1 MKKYL
6 WSKLSLQIIFEK
18 DTQLSNFKPFFKCVC
33 EWDYVGEEYYME
45 FSLKYLISLEILPM
59 TCLIV

>member
-1 MKKYL
+1 MKKSL

-45 FSLKYLISLEILPM
+45 FSLKYLISLEI
-59 TCLIV
+59 